1 VARVRATATQKRQ
14 GPRFTGRAVVLLLV
28 ALLLVGSYT
37 SAMRAWWTQRSEIQ
51 ATKAEIAMRQDAIRD
66 LEDTKRR
73 YDDPAFIQ
81 QQARERFG
89 WVMPGEVGYRVIG
102 SDGEIQGEVPALAA
116 PDAPRD
122 RRWYDTL
129 WESVEGAGTAKSG
142 LPPVADPDKVIR
154 NQ

>member
-1 VARVRATATQKRQ
+1 
-14 GPRFTGRAVVLLLV
+14 VVLLLV

-37 SAMRAWWTQRSEIQ
+37 SAMRAWWTQHSEIQ

-73 YDDPAFIQ
+73 YDDPAFVQ

-102 SDGEIQGEVPALAA
+102 SDGEIQGDVPTLAT
-116 PDAPRD
+116 PDEPRD

-129 WESVEGAGTAKSG
+129 WASVEGAGSTKSG
-142 LPPVADPDKVIR
+142 IPPSADPDKVIR
-154 NQ
+154 DRQ